1 MNSGVYGLAGISNA
15 NPFGLQTHKPK
26 VHDQRT
32 TIAFYTCNPAF
43 CNMRQRK
50 IHISIMASMAL
61 HRAVAN
67 HCMVEDG
74 LCRMLFL

>member
-15 NPFGLQTHKPK
+15 KLFGLQTHKPK
-26 VHDQRT
+26 VHNQRI

-50 IHISIMASMAL
+50 IHISLMASMAL
-61 HRAVAN
+61 LWAVAN
-67 HCMVEDG
+67 HRMVEGG